1 MKKTIEPNQ
10 MKNTQKTS
18 LLIASV
24 IALTAATPALGAVI
38 VSYDLSSVSP
48 TTELPQLAGSAGN
61 LVLGSDWTL
70 GSGVATSNA
79 SLIGTNSNIG
89 AQTIRLTYTVIGLAA
104 GESLGIDSVTIDLNA
119 DNQFGTQRYV
129 LNDTNTDTRIPLPSG
144 VESPDTLTTLSQA
157 GTSSGLMNG
166 DLLTFRF
173 SLRDGAGQTNAAE
186 EFVVDNF
193 TVNGTIVAVPEPS
206 GAILLAMGAIC
217 TISRRT
223 RRS

>member
-1 MKKTIEPNQ
+1 

-18 LLIASV
+18 LLITSV
-24 IALTAATPALGAVI
+24 IALTAVTPALGAVI
-38 VSYDLSSVSP
+38 VSYDLSSASP

-61 LVLGSDWTL
+61 LALGSAWTV

-79 SLIGTNSNIG
+79 SLIGTNSNSA
-89 AQTIRLTYTVIGLAA
+89 AQTIRFTYTVSGLAV
-104 GESLGIDSVTIDLNA
+104 GESLGIDGVSIDLRA
-119 DNQFGTQRYV
+119 DNHFGTQRFV
-129 LNDTNTDTRIPLPSG
+129 LNDTNTDTRLILPLG
-144 VESPDTLTTLSQA
+144 VESPTALTTLTEA
-157 GTSSGLMNG
+157 GTVSGLMNG
-166 DLLTFRF
+166 DSLTFRF
-173 SLRDGAGQTNAAE
+173 SLRDGGVQTNAAE

>member
-1 MKKTIEPNQ
+1 

-38 VSYDLSSVSP
+38 VTYDLSSASP

-89 AQTIRLTYTVIGLAA
+89 AQTIRFTYTVIGLAA

-144 VESPDTLTTLSQA
+144 VCLLY
-157 GTSSGLMNG
+157 TS
-166 DLLTFRF
+166 D
-173 SLRDGAGQTNAAE
+173 AADE
-186 EFVVDNF
+186 
-193 TVNGTIVAVPEPS
+193 
-206 GAILLAMGAIC
+206 
-217 TISRRT
+217 
-223 RRS
+223 

>member
-1 MKKTIEPNQ
+1 
-10 MKNTQKTS
+10 
-18 LLIASV
+18 
-24 IALTAATPALGAVI
+24 I
-38 VSYDLSSVSP
+38 VTYDLSSASP

-89 AQTIRLTYTVIGLAA
+89 AQTIRFTYTVIGLAA

-144 VESPDTLTTLSQA
+144 VESSDTLTTLSQA
-157 GTSSGLMNG
+157 GTISGLMNG

-173 SLRDGAGQTNAAE
+173 SLRDGGGQTNAAE

-193 TVNGTIVAVPEPS
+193 TVNGTIAAVPEPS